1 MELSE
6 TKKLLIEGLRTV
18 LEDKEV
24 MLAIALMLKTEP
36 QMLTMLDYIVKH
48 NQENP
53 PESEVIQVAQLIT
66 ERVS

>member
-24 MLAIALMLKTEP
+24 MLAIALMLKTDP
-36 QMLTMLDYIVKH
+36 QMLTMLDYILKH
-48 NQENP
+48 NSENP
-53 PESEVIQVAQLIT
+53 SEGEVIQVAQKIS
-66 ERVS
+66 EQVK

>member
-24 MLAIALMLKTEP
+24 MLAIALLLKSEP
-36 QMLTMLDYIVKH
+36 QMLTMLDYILKH
-48 NQENP
+48 NSENP
-53 PESEVIQVAQLIT
+53 SEGEVIQVAQKIS
-66 ERVS
+66 EQVK